1 LAITK
6 GSSYFISGKESEYQ
20 GRFPNALCHINYSFL
35 KHHCFLS
42 LGMQYELGG
51 ERECLLVDFI
61 EPVDLL
67 QLPPKVVMRLE
78 RALEATQRGD
88 IQ

>member
-1 LAITK
+1 
-6 GSSYFISGKESEYQ
+6 
-20 GRFPNALCHINYSFL
+20 
-35 KHHCFLS
+35 
-42 LGMQYELGG
+42 MQYELGG

-67 QLPPKVVMRLE
+67 QLPPKIAMRLE